1 MKPTLFCSTPMM
13 SKNNVLRSKKI
24 LNSKQV
30 LVLYNTI
37 KKINEN
43 EEEKMRIENRISWK
57 HPENLIFVRQ
67 SSTSAPRNN
76 CYEKFRI
83 LTGNFWWNYFWSS
96 YRREGL
102 QLNYVN
108 FVKFSRMEDRRLQ
121 WSFLDDCF
129 WFIAMF

>member
-43 EEEKMRIENRISWK
+43 EEEKMRIENRIS
-57 HPENLIFVRQ
+57 
-67 SSTSAPRNN
+67 
-76 CYEKFRI
+76 
-83 LTGNFWWNYFWSS
+83 
-96 YRREGL
+96 
-102 QLNYVN
+102 
-108 FVKFSRMEDRRLQ
+108 
-121 WSFLDDCF
+121 
-129 WFIAMF
+129 